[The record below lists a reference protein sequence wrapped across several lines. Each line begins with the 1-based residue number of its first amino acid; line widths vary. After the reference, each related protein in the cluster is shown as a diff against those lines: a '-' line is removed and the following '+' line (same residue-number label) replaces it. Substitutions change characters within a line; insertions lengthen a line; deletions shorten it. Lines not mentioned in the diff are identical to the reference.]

1 MFATLM
7 TRQQHQFLS
16 GIAWG
21 GSKLPTS
28 ESGFFAGCLDP
39 VAGRAGL
46 LLAALTDSRRSCLW

>member
-28 ESGFFAGCLDP
+28 ESGFLQD
-39 VAGRAGL
+39 VLIL
-46 LLAALTDSRRSCLW
+46 LLVVRACCSPP

>member
-7 TRQQHQFLS
+7 TRQQPQFLS

-28 ESGFFAGCLDP
+28 ESGFFAAGLDP

-46 LLAALTDSRRSCLW
+46 QLAG